1 MIATVTLRGLPLK
14 VFTQTEAVT
23 EPKPVWHL
31 LLGWMI
37 CIPLLFFATDGTLI
51 PETGAVA
58 YRATA
63 TEGGGGSAAHQLGLA
78 IVFFICSVLILS
90 RLPAVSSISQRT
102 RTLVAYPILALLS
115 SVWSLQPK
123 QSIVSGVILLLFTL
137 FALYFGVN
145 FTPHRQF
152 ELLVLAGG
160 IAVVLSILLAV
171 FVPSMGSGAEGWRG
185 IFGHKQNC
193 AGATTLILVTGIH
206 WRPTGIYQRAFRVL
220 YVIMSIGLIVMS
232 KSRTG
237 WGLALLA
244 LCLSGGIALLQRL
257 RAKDALFVG
266 LCTIP
271 VVAALVYVGLQA
283 APLILSG
290 IGKDPTLSQRTII
303 WAAVWKEI
311 VRHPLLGYGYKGFWT
326 GLKGASL
333 NVVLTS
339 GWVLAQA
346 QNGVLDT
353 WVQLGVS
360 GVVLFAVMVGQAV
373 RNGIHCF
380 RGTGHDSYVR
390 WCMVVILCGL
400 GYNVGESS
408 LGIVSLV
415 WFFFLLACIGLN
427 ETAHAMNQAALVSAN
442 IPARQPGCS
451 ARDLLLTGDRRV
463 LAADRARCF

>member
-1 MIATVTLRGLPLK
+1 LK
-14 VFTQTEAVT
+14 LFAEA
-23 EPKPVWHL
+23 ESASESKAPWHL

-63 TEGGGGSAAHQLGLA
+63 TDGGGGGAAHQVGLA
-78 IVFFICSVLILS
+78 IVFFICSALILS
-90 RLPAVSSISQRT
+90 RLPAVSSASQRMK
-102 RTLVAYPILALLS
+102 TLIAYPLLALFS
-115 SVWSLQPK
+115 SVWSLQPQ
-123 QSIVSGVILLLFTL
+123 QSIVSGMILLLFTL
-137 FALYFGVN
+137 FAMYFVIN
-145 FTPHRQF
+145 FEPQRQF
-152 ELLVLAGG
+152 ELLVMGGG
-160 IAVVLSILLAV
+160 IAVALSIVLAV
-171 FVPSMGSGAEGWRG
+171 FVPSMGSGEAGWRG

-206 WRPTGIYQRAFRVL
+206 WRPSGLYQRAFRVL
-220 YVIMSIGLIVMS
+220 YVVMSIGLIIMS

-244 LCLSGGIALLQRL
+244 MCLSGGIALLQRL
-257 RAKDALFVG
+257 KAKDALFVG

-271 VVAALVYVGLQA
+271 LAGALIFVGKEA
-283 APLILSG
+283 APLILTG

-311 VRHPLLGYGYKGFWT
+311 LRHPMLGYGYKGFWT

-353 WVQLGVS
+353 WVQLGVP
-360 GVVLFAVMVGQAV
+360 GVAVFAVMVVQAL
-373 RNGIHCF
+373 RNGIRCF
-380 RGTGHDSYVR
+380 RGTGQNAYVR
-390 WCMVVILCGL
+390 WCIVIILCGL

-427 ETAHAMNQAALVSAN
+427 ETAYAAY
-442 IPARQPGCS
+442 PATPRFTLKEERQRLRG
-451 ARDLLLTGDRRV
+451 AHGLLTTDGRRFY
-463 LAADRARCF
+463 ARESLMNPRSEVG